1 MLQEHMRR
9 ILDQCKLQDDYA
21 KDLDERGTSTFAFYI
36 AIGIFNYNFSKTV
49 FRSDSEITRVGIFMP
64 QLYNL

>member
-21 KDLDERGTSTFAFYI
+21 KDLDERGTFAFLCYT
-36 AIGIFNYNFSKTV
+36 GICTYYVVHLRCLDT
-49 FRSDSEITRVGIFMP
+49 IFVDK
-64 QLYNL
+64 